1 MLKIL
6 LLTAAVCTDGFAS
19 AVGIGAAGIKIPAQS
34 SVIISFTGA
43 LFLSCSA
50 AFADLIGKFIPERV
64 CGVVSFVLL
73 MLLGLFN
80 LFQGYFK
87 GLAERIGARSGKD
100 GKAQNPAVLFFDGAA
115 ADADNSKS
123 ISPRE
128 AVVLAAALSADSLVT
143 GVSAGLGDLNVPLL
157 AVFSFAA
164 GLLSISLG
172 WRLGRK
178 IASSLKISL
187 GRLCGAALIILAFLK

>member
-19 AVGIGAAGIKIPAQS
+19 AAGIGAAGIKIPAQS

-64 CGVVSFVLL
+64 CGAVSFILL
-73 MLLGLFN
+73 ILLGLFN
-80 LFQGYFK
+80 LFQERFK
-87 GLAERIGARSGKD
+87 RLAERIGARS
-100 GKAQNPAVLFFDGAA
+100 AQNGKSRNPAALFFDGSA

-128 AVVLAAALSADSLVT
+128 AVALAAALSADSLVT
-143 GVSAGLGDLNVPLL
+143 GVSAGLDDLNVPML
-157 AVFSFAA
+157 AVVSFAA
-164 GLLSISLG
+164 GLISISLG

-178 IASSLKISL
+178 IASSLKINT
-187 GRLCGAALIILAFLK
+187 GWLCGAVLIVLAFLK

>member
-6 LLTAAVCTDGFAS
+6 LLTAAVCTDGFAAS
-19 AVGIGAAGIKIPAQS
+19 VGIGAAGIKIPAQS

-50 AFADLIGKFIPERV
+50 AFADLIGRFVPEKV
-64 CGVVSFVLL
+64 CGAVSFALL
-73 MLLGLFN
+73 ILLGLFN

-87 GLAERIGARSGKD
+87 RFAERLKRGGKSP
-100 GKAQNPAVLFFDGAA
+100 NPAVLFFDGAA

-128 AVVLAAALSADSLVT
+128 ALALAAALSADSLVT
-143 GVSAGLGDLNVPLL
+143 GVSAGLNELNVPLL
-157 AVFSFAA
+157 AVVSFAA
-164 GLLSISLG
+164 GLLSISVG

-178 IASSLKISL
+178 LASSLKINL
-187 GRLCGAALIILAFLK
+187 GPLCGAALIILAFLK

>member
-1 MLKIL
+1 MLKII
-6 LLTAAVCTDGFAS
+6 LLTAAVCTDGFAA
-19 AVGIGAAGIKIPAQS
+19 AVGIGAAGIKVPVRSA
-34 SVIISFTGA
+34 VIISFTGA

-50 AFADLIGKFIPERV
+50 AFADLIGQFIPERV
-64 CGVVSFVLL
+64 CEAVSFVLL

-87 GLAERIGARSGKD
+87 RLAERLKRGGKTS
-100 GKAQNPAVLFFDGAA
+100 NPAVLFFDGTA
-115 ADADNSKS
+115 ADTDGSKS

-128 AVVLAAALSADSLVT
+128 AVALAAALSADSLVT
-143 GVSAGLGDLNVPLL
+143 GVSAGLDSLNVPLL
-157 AVFSFAA
+157 AAVSFAA

-178 IASSLKISL
+178 IASSLNINL
-187 GRLCGAALIILAFLK
+187 GWLCGAALIVLAFLK

>member
-6 LLTAAVCTDGFAS
+6 LLTAAVCTDGFA
-19 AVGIGAAGIKIPAQS
+19 AAAGIGAAGIRIPARS
-34 SVIISFTGA
+34 AAIISFTGS

-50 AFADLIGKFIPERV
+50 AFADLIGRFVPERL
-64 CGVVSFVLL
+64 CEAVSFLL
-73 MLLGLFN
+73 LILLGLFN
-80 LFQGYFK
+80 LFQGYFRRF
-87 GLAERIGARSGKD
+87 AERLKKGGKSP
-100 GKAQNPAVLFFDGAA
+100 NPAVLFFDGAA

-143 GVSAGLGDLNVPLL
+143 GVSAGLSSLNVPLL
-157 AVFSFAA
+157 AIVSFAA
-164 GLLSISLG
+164 GLLSVSLG

-187 GRLCGAALIILAFLK
+187 GWLCGAALIILAFLK

>member
-6 LLTAAVCTDGFAS
+6 LLTAAVCTDGFAA

-64 CGVVSFVLL
+64 CGAVSFILL
-73 MLLGLFN
+73 ILLGLFN

-87 GLAERIGARSGKD
+87 RLAERLKNG
-100 GKAQNPAVLFFDGAA
+100 GKAQNPAVLFFDGTA

-128 AVVLAAALSADSLVT
+128 AVALAAALSADSLVT
-143 GVSAGLGDLNVPLL
+143 GVSAGLDSLNVPLL
-157 AVFSFAA
+157 AVVSFAA
-164 GLLSISLG
+164 GLMSISLG
-172 WRLGRK
+172 CQLGRK
-178 IASSLKISL
+178 ISSSLKINL
-187 GRLCGAALIILAFLK
+187 GWLCGAALIVLAFLK

>member
-6 LLTAAVCTDGFAS
+6 LLTAAVCTDGFAA
-19 AVGIGAAGIKIPAQS
+19 AVGIGAAGIKIPVQS
-34 SVIISFTGA
+34 SVIISFTGV

-50 AFADLIGKFIPERV
+50 AFADLIGRFVPEKV
-64 CGVVSFVLL
+64 CGAVSFALL
-73 MLLGLFN
+73 ILLGLFN

-87 GLAERIGARSGKD
+87 RFAERLKRGGKSP
-100 GKAQNPAVLFFDGAA
+100 NPAVLFFDGAA

-128 AVVLAAALSADSLVT
+128 AVALAAALSADSLIT
-143 GVSAGLGDLNVPLL
+143 GVSAGLNDLNVPML
-157 AVFSFAA
+157 AAVSFAA
-164 GLLSISLG
+164 GLLSISVG

-178 IASSLKISL
+178 IASLKINL
-187 GRLCGAALIILAFLK
+187 GWLCGAALIILAFLK

>member
-6 LLTAAVCTDGFAS
+6 LLTAAVCTDGFAA
-19 AVGIGAAGIKIPAQS
+19 AVGMGAAGIRIPTQS

-50 AFADLIGKFIPERV
+50 AFADLIGKFIPEKV
-64 CGVVSFVLL
+64 CGVVSFILL
-73 MLLGLFN
+73 ILLGLFN
-80 LFQGYFK
+80 LFQERFRR
-87 GLAERIGARSGKD
+87 LAEKIGTRSGKD
-100 GKAQNPAVLFFDGAA
+100 GKTNNPAVLFFDGTA

-128 AVVLAAALSADSLVT
+128 AVALAAALSADSLVT
-143 GVSAGLGDLNVPLL
+143 GVSAGLDDLNVPIL
-157 AVFSFAA
+157 AVVSFAA

-172 WRLGRK
+172 CRLGRK
-178 IASSLKISL
+178 IASTLNINL
-187 GRLCGAALIILAFLK
+187 GWLCGAVLIVLAFIK

>member
-6 LLTAAVCTDGFAS
+6 LLTAAVCTDGFAA

-50 AFADLIGKFIPERV
+50 AFADLIGKFIPERI
-64 CGVVSFVLL
+64 CGAVSFVLL
-73 MLLGLFN
+73 ILLGLFN
-80 LFQGYFK
+80 LFQEFFRR
-87 GLAERIGARSGKD
+87 LAERLKNGGKV
-100 GKAQNPAVLFFDGAA
+100 QNPAVLFFDGTA
-115 ADADNSKS
+115 ADTDNSKS

-128 AVVLAAALSADSLVT
+128 AVALAAALSADSLVT
-143 GVSAGLGDLNVPLL
+143 GVSAGLNDLNVPIL
-157 AVFSFAA
+157 AVVSFAA

-172 WRLGRK
+172 CRLGRK
-178 IASSLKISL
+178 IASSLKINL
-187 GRLCGAALIILAFLK
+187 GWLCGAALIVLAFLK